1 MLDRAHSSCR
11 MAFLPPPEDV
21 IHHSAGE
28 DPWDSLDVSDQ
39 KVDPDTRFTLESF
52 ASIEPVLSGSWIIKG
67 LLPSSGLAV
76 LYGEPGCGKSFL
88 ALDAALHVAAGRP
101 WAGKRVK
108 QAGVVYIAAEGAG
121 GFRKRVVAARQHYDL
136 PADTPFALIVTP
148 PDLGSEAGDATA
160 LIDAIRR
167 QSAAIGFRPGLIIID
182 TLARSM
188 EGADES
194 SSRDMGLFVGNAGRI
209 ERELGVLVLAVHHSG
224 KDIER
229 GMRGSSALHGATSAE
244 WEVSGEEG
252 DRTFRVAKMKDAEG
266 GETFVFRMFQVE
278 VGRDEDGDPV
288 TTLVAEV
295 SGALKHDETSKRN
308 GRKPLTGQRAE
319 FVKALRMALDD
330 MGSIPAPNDHVP
342 AGQKVVTRKQLAL
355 YADKLGFLSEVKES
369 ARRPTLD
376 RHVRTLAGDGH
387 IGQWGE
393 TLWLP

>member
-1 MLDRAHSSCR
+1 MLDRAQPSYNV
-11 MAFLPPPEDV
+11 AFLPPREPSMAG
-21 IHHSAGE
+21 SAKD
-28 DPWDSLDVSDQ
+28 DPWDSLDFPGSEIAAE
-39 KVDPDTRFTLESF
+39 PRFTLESF

-88 ALDAALHVAAGRP
+88 ALDVALHVASGRP
-101 WAGKRVK
+101 WAGKRVN

-148 PDLGSEAGDATA
+148 PNLGSEVGDAGA

-167 QSAAIGFRPGLIIID
+167 QSDAIGFRPGLVIID

-194 SSRDMGLFVGNAGRI
+194 SSRDRGLFVANAGRI

-224 KDIER
+224 KDVDR

-244 WEVSGEEG
+244 WEVASDGVAPML
-252 DRTFRVAKMKDAEG
+252 RVAKMKDGEG
-266 GETFVFRMFQVE
+266 GPTLMFQMFQVE
-278 VGRDEDGDPV
+278 VGQDEDGDPV
-288 TTLVAEV
+288 TTMVAEV
-295 SGALKHDETSKRN
+295 SGVVKHDETSKRN

-330 MGSIPAPNDHVP
+330 MGTIPSQSPHVP
-342 AGQKVVTRKQLAL
+342 QGTKAVTRKQLAL
-355 YADKLGFLSEVKES
+355 YADKLGFLSEMAER
-369 ARRPTLD
+369 ARRSTLD
-376 RHVRTLAGDGH
+376 RHIRTLAGDGH
-387 IGQWGE
+387 VGQWGE
-393 TLWLP
+393 LLWLA